1 MVEEIIKELEFIE
14 ALEYAYKVMGRTPA
28 FNIITEDFDKFIIK
42 MIKEEKDP
50 KDILILKHNLEEQYN
65 NILKTLE
72 DYRIFGK
79 DVEDIVYYIIYNQY
93 IGFECS
99 YLDKYDEDLIN
110 TILKY
115 I

>member
-28 FNIITEDFDKFIIK
+28 FNIITKDFDKLIIK
-42 MIKEEKDP
+42 MIKEGRDP
-50 KDILILKHNLEEQYN
+50 KDILTLKHKLEEEYN
-65 NILKTLE
+65 NKLKRLE

-79 DVEDIVYYIIYNQY
+79 DVEDIVYYIVYND
-93 IGFECS
+93 
-99 YLDKYDEDLIN
+99 YLDFEWRYLKKYDKDLIN
-110 TILKY
+110 TIYKY